1 MKPSQRSSKLVIQ
14 TTLTRGITAL
24 LLIIFIPASRG
35 QSGPDPNEG
44 SLSALKPRLPEP
56 MVFDLVRPL
65 GAEKGEI
72 EVNTLFFK
80 PLTGGG
86 RELHWAPEVEVAIT
100 ESMAIE
106 FEVPVVNDRISEYKF
121 AFQQTF
127 GLLAGGKAIHGW
139 QGIARFDRP
148 DGHLTADLLYLYGIE
163 IDRRWSVFT
172 MNGMRRESTASEQ
185 GFAAVS
191 NATVFQ
197 RISQHV
203 VFGVESNWK
212 VGGPTKS
219 SWLLM
224 PQSHFRLVDRLNLQV
239 GGGMERRSGRAT
251 RGVAGWRLIR
261 EF

>member
-1 MKPSQRSSKLVIQ
+1 MQN
-14 TTLTRGITAL
+14 TLRRGIAAL
-24 LLIIFIPASRG
+24 LLILLVPAAKG
-35 QSGPDPNEG
+35 QSRTDPNEG
-44 SLSALKPRLPEP
+44 SLSAIKPRLPEP

-72 EVNTLFFK
+72 EVNALFLT
-80 PLTGGG
+80 PLTGGA

-100 ESMAIE
+100 ETMAVE
-106 FEVPVVNDRISEYKF
+106 FELPVVNTRLSEYKF

-127 GLLAGGKAIHGW
+127 GTLSGGKAIHGW

-148 DGHLTADLLYLYGIE
+148 DGNVTADMLYLYGIQL
-163 IDRRWSVFT
+163 DHRWSLFT
-172 MNGMRRESTASEQ
+172 MNGFRRESAASEQ

-197 RISQHV
+197 RVSKHV
-203 VFGVESNWK
+203 VHGVESNWK
-212 VGGPTKS
+212 VGGPTRS

-224 PQSHFRLVDRLNLQV
+224 PQAHFRLVDRLNLQV
-239 GGGMERRSGRAT
+239 GGGIEHRTPRGT